1 MLCIVQETKKAQAAG
16 DVYLHGESKQMVNK
30 RRNTK
35 ENQLTLHTAQH
46 VHSQLRGKK
55 IKMENQKNCISK
67 NKQINQ
73 TIVKQN
79 HICFVRFVFLW
90 W

>member
-55 IKMENQKNCISK
+55 IKMENK
-67 NKQINQ
+67 
-73 TIVKQN
+73 TIVFQRTNKLTRQ
-79 HICFVRFVFLW
+79 
-90 W
+90 